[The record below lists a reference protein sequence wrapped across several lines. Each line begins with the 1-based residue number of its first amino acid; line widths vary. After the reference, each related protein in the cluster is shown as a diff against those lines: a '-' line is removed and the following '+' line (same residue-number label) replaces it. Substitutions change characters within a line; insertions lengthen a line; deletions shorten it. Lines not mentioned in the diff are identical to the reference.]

1 MNNEGQ
7 YARIT
12 ISSSDPF
19 ERGYQYGEQL
29 RDKIR
34 ERINLRFEKGRRQ
47 GLDKDQIL
55 IDAMKVWPFIEEYA
69 SYIGQEI
76 RGIAEGSGSTLEE
89 AAMLNSFGPIALYAA
104 TRQTVGC
111 TSFAVAG
118 EATADGKTY
127 VGQNDDMWARDDE
140 FATLL
145 TIETAT
151 NKILGLAYAGE
162 FPRKGVNSN
171 GIALCVNALY
181 DGRAR
186 PGVPGTVVTRDVLQQ
201 ETIGGALY
209 SIMRADRGAAAN
221 YVIGD
226 QYGELYDIETTM
238 DGYEL
243 IYGQDTLVHAN
254 HFLAKDLAS
263 RDLGIEDGPC
273 SVVRYNRI
281 KKLIDRG
288 FGSIDAEMLKG
299 ILADH
304 VNYPGSICRHDS
316 GHAPDSPPDKR
327 FSTVASLIFIPED
340 GVLLVAEGNPC
351 ETRYL
356 ELTL

>member
-1 MNNEGQ
+1 MNNEGK
-7 YARIT
+7 YDRIR

-34 ERINLRFEKGRRQ
+34 ARIELRFEKAEGK
-47 GLDKDQIL
+47 GLPRKQIL
-55 IDAMKVWPFIEEYA
+55 TDAMKLWPFIKEYA
-69 SYIGQEI
+69 SYISQEI
-76 RGIAEGSGSTLEE
+76 SGIAEGSRSTLEE
-89 AAMLNSFGPIALYAA
+89 VAMLNSFGSISLYAEKRQA
-104 TRQTVGC
+104 TGC
-111 TSFAVAG
+111 TSFAVTG
-118 EATADGKTY
+118 DATADGRTY

-145 TIETAT
+145 TVDTGET
-151 NKILGLAYAGE
+151 KIVGLAYAGE

-181 DGRAR
+181 DGKAK
-186 PGVPGTVVTRDVLQQ
+186 PGVPGTVITRDILQQ
-201 ETIGGALY
+201 STIGGALY
-209 SIMRADRGAAAN
+209 SIMRADRAAAAN
-221 YVIGD
+221 FIIGD
-226 QYGELYDIETTM
+226 EHGELYDIETTI

-254 HFLAKDLAS
+254 HFLAKHLAS

-281 KKLIDRG
+281 RKLIDKS
-288 FGSIDAEMLKG
+288 FGSIDVSTLKG

-316 GHAPDSPPDKR
+316 GHAPDSPPEQR
-327 FSTVASLIFIPED
+327 FSTVASLILKPED
-340 GVLLVAEGNPC
+340 GVMMVAQGNPC
-351 ETRYL
+351 QTRYL
-356 ELTL
+356 ELTM